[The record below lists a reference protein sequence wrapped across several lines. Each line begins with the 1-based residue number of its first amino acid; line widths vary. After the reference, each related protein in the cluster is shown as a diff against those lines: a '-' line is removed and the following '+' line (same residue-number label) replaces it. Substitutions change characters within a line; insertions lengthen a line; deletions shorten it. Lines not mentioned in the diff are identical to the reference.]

1 MSEDYEDSENINFDS
16 NWECYC
22 QQTNKIINISSLLI
36 CEDNDHWLSI
46 RLPHIVNN
54 NNIIS
59 SYNWWYRKQFNWI
72 VSDEKVDLMFDSNTS
87 NIKATIWINGKTILS
102 NSLLSEQNKIEL
114 TDNLIKS
121 NQRTI
126 EKNPTNILV
135 VCCSNTT
142 LSLHVRLII
151 HGTIICASGK
161 LNIDDKHIQD
171 NNHLNDQKEKNILQY
186 TVRVNDTDGRIR
198 VIFKNRQHKFRSSLP
213 SPIEDRQDEPVIN
226 DKQTEENKED
236 FEDIS
241 VPHLAVLILIVGTR
255 GDVQPFIA

>member
-16 NWECYC
+16 NWECCY
-22 QQTNKIINISSLLI
+22 QQTNKMINISSLSI
-36 CEDNDHWLSI
+36 CEDNNHWLSI
-46 RLPHIVNN
+46 KLPHIVNN
-54 NNIIS
+54 DNIIN

-87 NIKATIWINGKTILS
+87 NIIATIWINGKTIFS
-102 NSLLSEQNKIEL
+102 NSLLSEQKKIEL

-121 NQRTI
+121 NQTTI
-126 EKNPTNILV
+126 EKNPKNILV

-161 LNIDDKHIQD
+161 MNIDDKYIQD

-186 TVRVNDTDGRIR
+186 KVRVNDTDGRIR
-198 VIFKNRQHKFRSSLP
+198 VIFKNRQQKSRSSLP
-213 SPIEDRQDEPVIN
+213 SRIDRRDEPVID
-226 DKQTEENKED
+226 DKQTEETKED
-236 FEDIS
+236 LEDIL